1 VPGSPTSRNELGT
14 TTIYVTHAQVE
25 AMTVG
30 DRVAVIRRGGL
41 GRSTPRSSRYLELAG
56 EPPQNRFRPGNGL
69 DPYRA
74 LVAASWERLTAHG
87 ALAVATTGLQRAP
100 SSCDVEVFPRG
111 PERASSTI
119 DLPRFTAQELGR
131 DSSTLTR
138 GGRRSRLGSSRGGRG
153 RLPLTSRRQNRAPPR
168 KTSAGMASKPLLTTF
183 AVSRS
188 NAERDRPQ
196 CDEREQAKNAE
207 RKERTAVEH
216 EG

>member
-1 VPGSPTSRNELGT
+1 VPSSPTPLNELGT

-41 GRSTPRSSRYLELAG
+41 EQVDAPQQPLPRARRRAA
-56 EPPQNRFRPGNGL
+56 PNRFRPGNGL